1 MSSIATL
8 LDIVSSGIFTL
19 TIRKYFDDVSAV
31 VNYQF
36 IDEIFHYPQFQLIY
50 EGDYHTWDPKIT
62 TPPGLYYLTVLLLK
76 LLKLDP
82 TLENA
87 RFINYLGGCVLVS
100 LVYLIRQKVRS
111 PGFTS
116 ASILLNPLL
125 ALFYSLYYT
134 DVWSSTIIVAAYAV
148 IVFRPFNN
156 LVITAW
162 LSAALGLLSL
172 TFRQTN
178 IAWCIFLLAV
188 IIDDKVKDDDLY
200 KYQQGHGDF
209 VIFLK
214 TALKN
219 YSVLIPYAIIGII
232 FLIFVYLNGGVPLG
246 DKDNHVVVPHLAQL
260 CYCATFITLF
270 TVPIWFSID
279 IFSDYITDN
288 LFSVQ
293 ALFFNAAWIPTLY
306 IMIENFT
313 IIHPFILA
321 DNRHYTFYLVRKFIT
336 RTQNSRLEIIPI
348 YHFSFYIIY
357 KLFIQS
363 SNIGQ
368 KNNRS
373 EASPILFIFYI
384 FSTFV
389 SIALSPLIEPRY
401 YILPYII
408 FRLFVRPSDKPVFN
422 NFYLKKYNTALRYTG
437 ELIWLWFWTQTIYTI
452 FLNYNFPWA
461 DLDTPQR
468 IIW

>member
-1 MSSIATL
+1 MSSISSL
-8 LDIVSSGIFTL
+8 LDILAALASTVA
-19 TIRKYFDDVSAV
+19 IRKYFDDISAV

-36 IDEIFHYPQFQLIY
+36 IDELFHYPQFHVIY
-50 EGDYHTWDPKIT
+50 EGDYHSWNPKIT
-62 TPPGLYYLTVLLLK
+62 TPPGLYYLTMFLLK

-116 ASILLNPLL
+116 ASTVLNPLL
-125 ALFYSLYYT
+125 TIFYSLYYT
-134 DVWSSTIIVAAYAV
+134 DVWSTTIIVAAYAV
-148 IVFRPFNN
+148 IVYRPFNSYI
-156 LVITAW
+156 ITAW
-162 LSAALGLLSL
+162 LSAFIGLISL

-178 IAWCIFLLAV
+178 IAWCIFLLAI
-188 IIDDKVKDDDLY
+188 IIDDKIKDADLY
-200 KYQQGHGDF
+200 KYQHGHGDF
-209 VIFLK
+209 LTFMK
-214 TALKN
+214 TAVK
-219 YSVLIPYAIIGII
+219 SVSIVVPYAIVGGL
-232 FLIFVYLNGGVPLG
+232 FLCFVYVNGGVPLG
-246 DKDNHVVVPHLAQL
+246 DKDNHILVPHLAQL

-270 TVPIWFSID
+270 TVPIWFSFD
-279 IFSDYITDN
+279 IFNDYVTDN
-288 LFSVQ
+288 LFSSQ

-306 IMIENFT
+306 VIVQNFT
-313 IIHPFILA
+313 IIHPFLLA

-336 RTQNSRLEIIPI
+336 RSESSRLELIPI
-348 YHFSFYIIY
+348 YHFSFYVIY

-363 SNIGQ
+363 SNVGQ

-384 FSTFV
+384 FSTLV
-389 SIALSPLIEPRY
+389 SVALSPLIEPRY
-401 YILPYII
+401 YILPYLF
-408 FRLFVRPSDKPVFN
+408 FRLLVRPSDQPIFSN
-422 NFYLKKYNTALRYTG
+422 SYLKKYNTALRYIG
-437 ELIWLWFWTQTIYTI
+437 EIVWLWFWTQTIYTI
-452 FLNYNFPWA
+452 FLEYTFPWA